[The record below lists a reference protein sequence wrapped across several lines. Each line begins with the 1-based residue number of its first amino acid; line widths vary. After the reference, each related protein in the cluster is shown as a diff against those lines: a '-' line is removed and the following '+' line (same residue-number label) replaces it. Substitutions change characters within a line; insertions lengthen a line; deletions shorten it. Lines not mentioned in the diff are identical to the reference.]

1 MKLFVLDDPLFDAHR
16 LDTRGAGAP
25 TDHADDGRSS
35 EDDTSTHV
43 THPER
48 PERLRACR
56 RGLERAATRLWE
68 RIDARAATA
77 DDLCTVHTP
86 EYVEDLL
93 ERGGKRGFFDAD
105 TYHNER
111 SVDVAR
117 RSAGGT
123 LALTETVWRKR
134 GRGLALVRPPG
145 HHARPGGAMGFCLI
159 NQVALAARHVLGLG
173 ARRVAIVDWD
183 VHHGN
188 GTEEIFYEDPDV
200 LYISVHQDP
209 LYPGSGAATDCGAR
223 DGRGFNVN
231 VPLSGAA
238 DDAVYEAAFQQ
249 VIEPVLAAYGPDL
262 LLISAGFDAHARDPL
277 AGMALG
283 DGAYGAMTRRL
294 LEATG
299 AVPTVAVLEGGYDLT
314 ALEGALAMTVRGLE
328 GALSAPDGDARGAPR
343 PLEGRHLDEI
353 DRARRL
359 QKAFWR
365 SL

>member
-16 LDTRGAGAP
+16 LDTEEQ
-25 TDHADDGRSS
+25 TDPPGDDRSF
-35 EDDTSTHV
+35 EDTHV
-43 THPER
+43 AHPER

-68 RIDARAATA
+68 RVGARVATP
-77 DDLCTVHTP
+77 DELCTVHTS
-86 EYVEDLL
+86 EYVETLL
-93 ERGGKRGFFDAD
+93 ERRGARGFFDAD
-105 TYHNER
+105 TYYNER
-111 SVDVAR
+111 SVDVAQMA
-117 RSAGGT
+117 AGGT
-123 LALTETVWRKR
+123 LALTETVWRQG

-145 HHARPGGAMGFCLI
+145 HHARADGAMGFCLI
-159 NQVALAARHVLGLG
+159 NQVALAARHALGLG

-188 GTEEIFYEDPDV
+188 GTEEIFYEDPHV
-200 LYISVHQDP
+200 LYISVHQHP
-209 LYPGSGAATDCGAR
+209 LYPGSGAATDCGAG

-238 DDAVYEAAFQQ
+238 SDAAYEAAFQR

-283 DGAYGAMTRRL
+283 DEAYGAMTRRL
-294 LEATG
+294 LAASG
-299 AVPTVAVLEGGYDLT
+299 SVPTVAVLEGGYDLT

-328 GALSAPDGDARGAPR
+328 SDPVAPGGDPWEAPGT
-343 PLEGRHLDEI
+343 PGDRHLDEI
-353 DRARRL
+353 ERVRGV
-359 QKAFWR
+359 QKAFWG